1 MKMVASNVYETYRQN
16 AILTA
21 TPEELTLMLYNGLIK
36 FIMIAQKAIEEKD
49 VQKAHDSIIRAQDI
63 LNEFKATLDMRYE
76 ISHNLNLLY
85 DYFLDRLIEANIR
98 KDISI
103 LEEVLR
109 FVRELRDTWA
119 QAMRV
124 AKQQNRKAVGAED

>member
-1 MKMVASNVYETYRQN
+1 
-16 AILTA
+16 
-21 TPEELTLMLYNGLIK
+21 
-36 FIMIAQKAIEEKD
+36 MIAQKAIEEKD

-98 KDISI
+98 KDIPYWKKCSA
-103 LEEVLR
+103 LSGTSGYMGAGDEG
-109 FVRELRDTWA
+109 REA
-119 QAMRV
+119 
-124 AKQQNRKAVGAED
+124 AEQEGRWSRGLTGK